1 MYKVRCCFEIANMA
15 VDEKGQPAPAGLQI
29 VLGESVKEWP
39 YEDLMKDHP
48 TDALARLMN
57 VNPEDITIITPQEY
71 DERYGDKE

>member
-1 MYKVRCCFEIANMA
+1 MYKVRACFEIANMA
-15 VDEKGQPAPAGLQI
+15 VDENGQPAPAGLQI

-48 TDALARLMN
+48 TDALAGLMN
-57 VNPEDITIITPQEY
+57 IKPEDITIITPQEY